1 VREHELPTWWRK
13 RNTVYSFLQF
23 KLFLM
28 ISIKVISAAAEGWK
42 KKEGKRVRRPAWPA
56 LAESF
61 VELKHTVLEFI
72 FLMALDALKFSS

>member
-1 VREHELPTWWRK
+1 VLRK
-13 RNTVYSFLQF
+13 VG
-23 KLFLM
+23 
-28 ISIKVISAAAEGWK
+28 E